1 MRIFVHV
8 SHIKK
13 IVGQVKNLLGKCML
27 KYTCP
32 GATELKKYFSGPG
45 QVGGDNRSGRLQAL
59 NSCNNKAC
67 ANGKDFAK
75 FLLINALLSSLQL
88 LRELNPFSFNKAT
101 VSTVNSVLSDHNSK
115 VSHVGSSIMNSSV

>member
-1 MRIFVHV
+1 
-8 SHIKK
+8 
-13 IVGQVKNLLGKCML
+13 
-27 KYTCP
+27 
-32 GATELKKYFSGPG
+32 
-45 QVGGDNRSGRLQAL
+45 VGGDNRSGRLQAL
-59 NSCNNKAC
+59 NSCNNKAY

-101 VSTVNSVLSDHNSK
+101 VSTVNSVISDHNSK